1 MYLFIYLLTYYVL
14 FINVL
19 CNFTSFFSWQKSR
32 GVTIKMKPLLIQLH
46 RAAFIFC
53 CARRNLRLLLNLRLL
68 RS

>member
-1 MYLFIYLLTYYVL
+1 MYCLLMCYVIL
-14 FINVL
+14 L
-19 CNFTSFFSWQKSR
+19 LFFSWQKSR

-53 CARRNLRLLLNLRLL
+53 CARRNLRLLLNLHLL